1 MPYLAL
7 HSASCNY
14 PASALHSFD
23 TANVKVGPDGSDHA
37 ANCYGLTVRRYH
49 MTSPAMKL
57 QYLQK
62 FPIAN
67 KLAGIA
73 QCVVMVPIALST
85 TTANTA

>member
-1 MPYLAL
+1 
-7 HSASCNY
+7 
-14 PASALHSFD
+14 
-23 TANVKVGPDGSDHA
+23 
-37 ANCYGLTVRRYH
+37 